1 MPVKIKIYSFILIF
15 SIIFI
20 NLNLLLAQN
29 VANDTLNIDKLNN
42 LAYELNYSN
51 TDQAQKNAEEALS
64 KSKDLNYIKG
74 IATAY
79 SMLAIISKNLG
90 KYEQALSLC
99 DSSEYYLDFIN
110 DSVAYAGI
118 YNTRGTI
125 NYYKSNYR
133 IALKWYAKSYK
144 LYHSQGLLAREAVL
158 LNNLGLA
165 YSELSNYKTAL
176 KYYFDALKLH
186 EKSNNK
192 NGEALTF
199 SNIGIVYFNLG
210 SLDKAM
216 EFYEKSLNIRLKID
230 DDFGIASCYTNI
242 GNILIIKKEFSKAL
256 EYNQKALKIF
266 KDKNDVHNLANTYQQ
281 IGYYF
286 LTIDDYQNSIIYY
299 KKALEIGTKINS
311 KNLIAHSCLNIGVSL
326 MKLGKYN
333 EVYDYLNL
341 SREKFE
347 KIGDLN
353 MLKYSYQSLSEYYEN
368 IKNNKKSLE
377 YYKKYSLLN
386 DSMIT
391 IESSKRITES
401 ELLFESQKKE
411 NEINILTKEKELNKL
426 KFEKTNQFKR
436 MLIILVI
443 IAVLFAIILL
453 WRFIEK
459 IRSNK
464 LLHEINVSLED
475 KSIQIKQ
482 QNQKIEEQ
490 FVKLKELDETK
501 SRFFANISHE
511 FRTPLT
517 LILGPVQDVIKF
529 EKEKLSENTFYNLK
543 IAHKNINHLKS
554 LIDQILDL
562 AKLKSGKLGLK
573 TSKLNIVSF
582 LEKIVSSFNSAI
594 SERMKIDVRFLN
606 NNENIYIYFDR
617 QKLETIF
624 MNLLSN
630 AVKYIPNDGT
640 ILVEILNE
648 SSADT
653 VENFIRIKVA
663 DSGIGIS
670 RNDLPN
676 IFNRF
681 YRAGNSSLSNIEGT
695 GIGLELTKELIELHG
710 GQISVESELGKGTTF
725 FIDLPLGKEHLS
737 KDEIVKIGENEINSH
752 FSLETTIPEISTSK
766 TESLE
771 NHTAKHSILLVEDNK
786 DMRNYIIS
794 HLKNDYIINEAE
806 NGEIGYVKAVELKP
820 DLIVSDLM
828 MPITDGLEL
837 LNLVRENRSIEDTP
851 FILLTARA
859 DDEDKIS
866 GFKAKADDY
875 IVKPFNS
882 EELVLRIQNL
892 LDTRTKLKEKFSS
905 TVLSIEFDNDT
916 FIPADQQF
924 LEKMRD
930 AVIENIA
937 QSEFGVKQLAEKA
950 FLSERQLRRRI
961 TELTSLGPI
970 EFIRQIKLLKAKE
983 LIQNKVYFS
992 ISEVSAAVGFN
1003 NPHYF
1008 SRLFKNMFEKSPT
1021 EINNIIS

>member
-1 MPVKIKIYSFILIF
+1 MRAKKRAYSLILIF
-15 SIIFI
+15 SITII

-29 VANDTLNIDKLNN
+29 ATNDTIDKLNN
-42 LAYELNYSN
+42 LAYKLNYSN
-51 TDQAQKNAEEALS
+51 PEQAQKNAKEALS
-64 KSKDLNYIKG
+64 KSKDLNYNKG

-110 DSVAYAGI
+110 DSVGYAGI

-133 IALKWYAKSYK
+133 IALKWYKKSYN
-144 LYHSQGLLAREAVL
+144 LYRTHDMLSREAVL

-165 YSELSNYKTAL
+165 YSELSNYKMSL
-176 KYYFDALKLH
+176 KYYFDALQLH
-186 EKSNNK
+186 EKSKNK
-192 NGEALTF
+192 KGEALTF
-199 SNIGIVYFNLG
+199 SNIGIIYFNIG
-210 SLDKAM
+210 NLDKAM
-216 EFYEKSLNIRLKID
+216 EFYEKSLDIRLKLN

-242 GNILIIKKEFSKAL
+242 GNILIIKKEFDKAL
-256 EYNQKALKIF
+256 DYNQKALKIF
-266 KDKNDVHNLANTYQQ
+266 KDKDDIYNLANTYQQ

-286 LTIDDYQNSIIYY
+286 LTVEDFQNSIIYY
-299 KKALEIGTKINS
+299 KKALEIGNKIKSENI
-311 KNLIAHSCLNIGVSL
+311 IAHSCLNIGFSL
-326 MKLGKYN
+326 MKIGKYN
-333 EVYDYLNL
+333 EVYDYLIL
-341 SREKFE
+341 SQKKFK

-353 MLKYSYQSLSEYYEN
+353 MLKYSYESLSEYYEKTGN
-368 IKNNKKSLE
+368 DKKSLK

-386 DSMIT
+386 DSLISL
-391 IESSKRITES
+391 ELSKRITES
-401 ELLFESQKKE
+401 ELLFESEKKE
-411 NEINILTKEKELNKL
+411 NKINILTKEKELNKL

-464 LLHEINVSLED
+464 LLHEKNVSLED
-475 KSIQIKQ
+475 KNIQIEE
-482 QNQKIEEQ
+482 QNQKIEEH
-490 FVKLKELDETK
+490 VIKLKELDETK

-517 LILGPVQDVIKF
+517 LIQGPVQDVIKL
-529 EKEKLSENTFYNLK
+529 EKKELSDDKIYNLK
-543 IAHKNINHLKS
+543 IAHQNINHLKT

-573 TSKLNIVSF
+573 TSKLDIVSF
-582 LEKIVSSFNSAI
+582 LEQIVNSFNSAI
-594 SERMKIDVRFLN
+594 AAKKKISVLFHKN
-606 NNENIYIYFDR
+606 HENVYVYFDR

-630 AVKYIPNDGT
+630 AAKYIPNEGSITIEILDDGT
-640 ILVEILNE
+640 IN
-648 SSADT
+648 T
-653 VENFIRIKVA
+653 VENFIRIKIA
-663 DSGIGIS
+663 DTGIGIS
-670 RNDLPN
+670 QDDLPH

-725 FIDLPLGKEHLS
+725 FINFPLGKEHLS
-737 KDEIVKIGENEINSH
+737 KDEIIKIEEIEINSH
-752 FSLETTIPEISTSK
+752 KNSEPPIPEILQHNTIPEEKVI
-766 TESLE
+766 
-771 NHTAKHSILLVEDNK
+771 AKYKILLVEDNK
-786 DMRNYIIS
+786 DMRDYIVS
-794 HLKNDYIINEAE
+794 HLKNDYIVSEAE
-806 NGEIGYVKAVELKP
+806 NGEIGYSKAIELNP
-820 DLIVSDLM
+820 DLIISDLM

-837 LNLVRENRSIEDTP
+837 LNLVRENNSIEDTP
-851 FILLTARA
+851 FIMLTARA

-866 GFKAKADDY
+866 GFKAKVDDY

-882 EELVLRIQNL
+882 EELVLRIKNILQ
-892 LDTRTKLKEKFSS
+892 TRTKLREKFSS
-905 TVLSIEFDNDT
+905 RVLSIEFNNNDL
-916 FIPADQQF
+916 IPADQQF

-930 AVIENIA
+930 AVIENISNS
-937 QSEFGVKQLAEKA
+937 QFGVKQLAEKA

-961 TELTSLGPI
+961 TELTSLGPV

-1008 SRLFKNMFEKSPT
+1008 SRLFKKMFEKSPA
-1021 EINNIIS
+1021 EINNISS